1 MLKRK
6 TYSREYK
13 IGAIQMVDQKGM
25 TMREVSEALG
35 INDGMLW
42 RWRKEYKEGKLQSF
56 SGNGR
61 MSDKDAEIARLR
73 QENRRLQ
80 AERDILKK
88 ATALFARPM

>member
-1 MLKRK
+1 
-6 TYSREYK
+6 
-13 IGAIQMVDQKGM
+13 MVDQKGM

-56 SGNGR
+56 PGNGR

>member
-56 SGNGR
+56 PGNGG

>member
-1 MLKRK
+1 
-6 TYSREYK
+6 
-13 IGAIQMVDQKGM
+13 MVDQKGM

-42 RWRKEYKEGKLQSF
+42 RWRKEYKEGKRQSF
-56 SGNGR
+56 PGNGR
-61 MSDKDAEIARLR
+61 MSDKDAEIARLK

>member
-1 MLKRK
+1 MKRK

-13 IGAIQMVDQKGM
+13 IVAIQMVDQKDM

-35 INDGMLW
+35 INDVMLW